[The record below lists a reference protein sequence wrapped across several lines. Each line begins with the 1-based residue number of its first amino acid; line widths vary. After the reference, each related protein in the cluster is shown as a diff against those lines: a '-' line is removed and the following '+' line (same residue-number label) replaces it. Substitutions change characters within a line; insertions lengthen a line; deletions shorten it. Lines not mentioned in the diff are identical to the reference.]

1 MAERSRNIKINLV
14 DIITTTL
21 SFKTRETQPV
31 QYSPYSQG
39 FLLPG
44 NRTGLASAAMAW
56 RLWKVEPIRSH
67 SLVPIC
73 GAFGPSG
80 R

>member
-1 MAERSRNIKINLV
+1 MAERSR
-14 DIITTTL
+14 II
-21 SFKTRETQPV
+21 FKFILETSSPPHSPSNMQSNK
-31 QYSPYSQG
+31 YSPYSQG

-56 RLWKVEPIRSH
+56 RLWKVEPIRNH
-67 SLVPIC
+67 SLVPIF
-73 GAFGPSG
+73 GAFGPNG